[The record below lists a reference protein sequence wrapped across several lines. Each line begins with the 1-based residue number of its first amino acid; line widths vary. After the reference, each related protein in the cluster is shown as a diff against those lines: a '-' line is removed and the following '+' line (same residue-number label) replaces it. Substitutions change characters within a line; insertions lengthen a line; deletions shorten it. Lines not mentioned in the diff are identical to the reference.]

1 MKLTTH
7 LAFLLLM
14 SLVLMLLLFATQDT
28 ISVETWELY
37 AKYLICAKQNEIIWA
52 CCVPK
57 QLIFGKLMTNVFDMV
72 LFLNLPTNGFDVIW
86 ICTNRTTKTNL
97 FCSDW
102 ASELNGR
109 KEKIK
114 NKFYWTIVNIQVHT
128 DKHSHASAHKVAQYT
143 IMSQTYCWD
152 VQNQKLIDC
161 WGKKPHRHRHY
172 CPDSQYSTKSN
183 MQIGSL
189 AIGQRPYSWNMD
201 WSND

>member
-86 ICTNRTTKTNL
+86 ICTNRTTKANL

-109 KEKIK
+109 KEKNK
-114 NKFYWTIVNIQVHT
+114 NKILLNHCEHSSAYRQTQPRISTQSGPIYDHEPNILLRCT
-128 DKHSHASAHKVAQYT
+128 KSE
-143 IMSQTYCWD
+143 
-152 VQNQKLIDC
+152 IDRLL
-161 WGKKPHRHRHY
+161 GKKTP
-172 CPDSQYSTKSN
+172 SAST
-183 MQIGSL
+183 L
-189 AIGQRPYSWNMD
+189 LSWQSIFNKVKYAN
-201 WSND
+201 WIPGNRAKALLLKHGLI